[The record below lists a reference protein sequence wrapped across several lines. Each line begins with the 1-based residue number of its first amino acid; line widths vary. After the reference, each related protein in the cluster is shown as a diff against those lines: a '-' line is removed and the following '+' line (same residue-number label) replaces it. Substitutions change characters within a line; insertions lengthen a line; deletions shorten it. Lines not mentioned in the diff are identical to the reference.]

1 MKRAMPPQN
10 PVSLPFPPNPARL
23 YYYFFPLF
31 PVFSLFFFFRR
42 IRAPPHPP
50 KRRTG
55 DKRPPPGVET
65 NPAGRW
71 GGTRLRAALREN
83 PKRKGEE
90 GKKATTAAR
99 SAQPGAK
106 GEVGGRGGG
115 GVRVFGVCAC
125 VCVCARAPF
134 CFFVGFYSQDGSWL
148 LKFHNLEGNG
158 LHRNKLN
165 HNAEF
170 VLSSV
175 SVCPS
180 VRPPPPPPLLSL
192 SLSLPLSSQ
201 RGSARGG
208 PAPTA
213 PPAPLPRGAAGRCGP
228 GPRPRSAR
236 RSAFSSAARCRRG
249 APPYRSWVAGGVA
262 SLLGSFWG
270 GGEAFVWV
278 VRLGRFRLFGLVSVA
293 RFAFQS
299 GSGENPGC
307 QLFCPPSGA
316 QGRACSSCWC

>member
-1 MKRAMPPQN
+1 M
-10 PVSLPFPPNPARL
+10 
-23 YYYFFPLF
+23 
-31 PVFSLFFFFRR
+31 
-42 IRAPPHPP
+42 
-50 KRRTG
+50 
-55 DKRPPPGVET
+55 
-65 NPAGRW
+65 
-71 GGTRLRAALREN
+71 
-83 PKRKGEE
+83 
-90 GKKATTAAR
+90 
-99 SAQPGAK
+99 
-106 GEVGGRGGG
+106 
-115 GVRVFGVCAC
+115 RVFGVCAC

-180 VRPPPPPPLLSL
+180 VRPSSSPPSPPL

>member
-1 MKRAMPPQN
+1 MPSRGAFPSEMDISECCCRCCCGHCETPGCRSRASRDTQHGSAHCMPQARIQHRITKELLLSD
-10 PVSLPFPPNPARL
+10 VSP
-23 YYYFFPLF
+23 
-31 PVFSLFFFFRR
+31 
-42 IRAPPHPP
+42 
-50 KRRTG
+50 
-55 DKRPPPGVET
+55 
-65 NPAGRW
+65 
-71 GGTRLRAALREN
+71 
-83 PKRKGEE
+83 E
-90 GKKATTAAR
+90 GC
-99 SAQPGAK
+99 
-106 GEVGGRGGG
+106 
-115 GVRVFGVCAC
+115 VCAC